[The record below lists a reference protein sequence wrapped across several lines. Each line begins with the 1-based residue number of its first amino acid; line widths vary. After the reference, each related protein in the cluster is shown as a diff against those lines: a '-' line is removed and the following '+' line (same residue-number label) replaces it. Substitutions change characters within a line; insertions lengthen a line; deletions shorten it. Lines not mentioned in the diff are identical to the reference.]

1 MRQKL
6 SAMNYIRNNKRRA
19 AVLIVSL
26 ALYLVIVYLTQFILS
41 SGTESFKKIL
51 SEDTKKMQL
60 VGLPDSTFNIDRE
73 AYDSEE
79 AVREAYAEAIELL
92 TERLREQPG
101 VKTVQKT
108 QQMGVTIY
116 ALIGQY
122 SFSFPLADEEFLKKY
137 MEHMGATLKEGE
149 LPDAPGEIIL
159 ADGIM
164 QNAGLTLGQ
173 KLSDKDYQ
181 IVGIA
186 ESDSYFGG
194 GITVPNKEY
203 AERVCVLS
211 DGSIEDMSA
220 LLRNMGYEFSDNEAT
235 IFDYKVGNAEYED
248 VFAEVETPAKLV
260 FRGVMII
267 MAIML
272 FLVYTTMLRD
282 RHGEWCLYCSIG
294 YSRKEI
300 YFSILRE
307 MIFYF
312 MVAVV
317 SGTALTVIGMVT
329 VDVLLVAP
337 MGLACNYLD
346 VSVMGEIVCGY
357 AIVFALLQLPIRL
370 ALQKIRTVDAMEEDL
385 Y

>member
-6 SAMNYIRNNKRRA
+6 SAMNYIRNNKCRA

-60 VGLPDSTFNIDRE
+60 VGLPDSTFNIDWE
-73 AYDSEE
+73 AYESEE

-92 TERLREQPG
+92 MERLREQPG

-122 SFSFPLADEEFLKKY
+122 SFSFPLGDEAFMKVY
-137 MEHMGATLKEGE
+137 MEHMGVTLKEGE

-159 ADGIM
+159 AEGIM
-164 QNAGLTLGQ
+164 KNAGLTLGQ
-173 KLSDKDYQ
+173 KLSDEDFR
-181 IVGIA
+181 IVGIV

-194 GITVPNKEY
+194 GIIVPDKDY

-220 LLRNMGYEFSDNEAT
+220 LLRNMGYKFSDNEAM

-294 YSRKEI
+294 YSRKAI

-307 MIFYF
+307 MLFYF
-312 MVAVV
+312 TVAVV
-317 SGTALTVIGMVT
+317 AGTALTVIGMVT
-329 VDVLLVAP
+329 VDVLLIAP

-357 AIVFALLQLPIRL
+357 AIVFALLQLPIRF
-370 ALQKIRTVDAMEEDL
+370 ALHKIRTVDAMEEDL

>member
-19 AVLIVSL
+19 AVLVVSL

-60 VGLPDSTFNIDRE
+60 VHLPDSALGIDEE
-73 AYDSEE
+73 ALESEE
-79 AVREAYAEAIELL
+79 AVTAAYAEAVELL
-92 TERLREQPG
+92 MERLREQPG
-101 VKTVQKT
+101 VKTVQKA
-108 QQMGVTIY
+108 QNMGVTIY

-122 SFSFPLADEEFLKKY
+122 SFSFPLGDEAFLETY

-164 QNAGLTLGQ
+164 KNAGLTLGQ
-173 KLSDKDYQ
+173 KLSDESYQ

-194 GITVPNKEY
+194 GIMVPEKDY
-203 AERVCVLS
+203 SQAWCVLS
-211 DGSIEDMSA
+211 DGSIKDMGA
-220 LLRNMGYEFSDNEAT
+220 LLRNMGYEFSDNEAR
-235 IFDYKVGNAEYED
+235 IYDYKAGNADYED
-248 VFAEVETPAKLV
+248 VFAEVETPANLV
-260 FRGVMII
+260 FKGVMIV

-272 FLVYTTMLRD
+272 FLVYTTILRD

-294 YSRKEI
+294 YSRKAI
-300 YFSILRE
+300 YLSILRE
-307 MIFYF
+307 MLFYVT
-312 MVAVV
+312 VAVV
-317 SGTALTVIGMVT
+317 AGTVVTIIGMV
-329 VDVLLVAP
+329 VLDALLIAP
-337 MGLACNYLD
+337 MGLACKYLD
-346 VSVMGEIVCGY
+346 FSVMGEIVCGY
-357 AIVFALLQLPIRL
+357 AVVFALLQLPIRL
-370 ALQKIRTVDAMEEDL
+370 ALHKIRTVDAMEEDL

>member
-26 ALYLVIVYLTQFILS
+26 ALYLLIVYLTQFILS
-41 SGTESFKKIL
+41 SGTESFRRIL
-51 SEDTKKMQL
+51 VEDTKKMQL
-60 VGLPDSTFNIDRE
+60 VGLPDSAFSIDE
-73 AYDSEE
+73 AALESEE
-79 AVREAYAEAIELL
+79 AVRGAYAEAIELL
-92 TERLREQPG
+92 MERLREQQG

-122 SFSFPLADEEFLKKY
+122 SFSFPLGDEAFMKVY

-164 QNAGLTLGQ
+164 KNAGLTLGQ
-173 KLSDKDYQ
+173 KLSDADFQ

-194 GITVPNKEY
+194 GISVPNKEY

-211 DGSIEDMSA
+211 DGSIEDMAA
-220 LLRNMGYEFSDNEAT
+220 LLHSMGYEFSDNGAM
-235 IFDYKVGNAEYED
+235 IFDYKVGNADYED

-260 FRGVMII
+260 FRGVMIV

-272 FLVYTTMLRD
+272 FLVYTTILRD

-294 YSRKEI
+294 YSRKAI

-307 MIFYF
+307 MLFYF
-312 MVAVV
+312 TVAVV
-317 SGTALTVIGMVT
+317 AGTVVTLIGMVT
-329 VDVLLVAP
+329 VDALLITP

-357 AIVFALLQLPIRL
+357 AVVFTLLQLPIRF
-370 ALQKIRTVDAMEEDL
+370 ALHKIRTVDAMEEDL

>member
-26 ALYLVIVYLTQFILS
+26 ALYLLIVYLTQFILS

-51 SEDTKKMQL
+51 SEDKKKMQS
-60 VGLPDSTFNIDRE
+60 VQLPGSAFGIDRE
-73 AYDSEE
+73 TFESEE
-79 AVREAYAEAIELL
+79 AAQAAYKEAEEHLM
-92 TERLREQPG
+92 ERLREQPG
-101 VKTVQKT
+101 VKTVQKA
-108 QQMGVTIY
+108 QGMGVIIY

-122 SFSFPLADEEFLKKY
+122 SFSFPLGDEAFLKVY

-164 QNAGLTLGQ
+164 KNAGLALGQ
-173 KLSDKDYQ
+173 KLSDEAYQ

-194 GITVPNKEY
+194 GIEV
-203 AERVCVLS
+203 AERDYGRSICVLS
-211 DGSIEDMSA
+211 DGSIEDMAA
-220 LLRNMGYEFSDNEAT
+220 LLREMGYEFSDNET
-235 IFDYKVGNAEYED
+235 SIFDYKVGNAEYEE
-248 VFAEVETPAKLV
+248 VFAEVETPANLV

-272 FLVYTTMLRD
+272 FLVYTTILRD

-294 YSRKEI
+294 YSRKSI

-307 MIFYF
+307 MLFYF
-312 MVAVV
+312 TVAVV
-317 SGTALTVIGMVT
+317 AGTILTMIGMVT
-329 VDVLLVAP
+329 VDALLVVP
-337 MGLACNYLD
+337 MGLACKYLD

-357 AIVFALLQLPIRL
+357 AVVFALLQLPIRF
-370 ALQKIRTVDAMEEDL
+370 ALHKIRTVDVMEEDL

>member
-79 AVREAYAEAIELL
+79 AVGEAYAEAIELL
-92 TERLREQPG
+92 MERLREQPG

-122 SFSFPLADEEFLKKY
+122 SFSFPLADEAFLKNY

-248 VFAEVETPAKLV
+248 VFAETETPAKLV

-329 VDVLLVAP
+329 VDVLLIAP

>member
-51 SEDTKKMQL
+51 VEDTKKMQL
-60 VGLPDSTFNIDRE
+60 VRLPDSAFGIDE
-73 AYDSEE
+73 DALGAEKSVK
-79 AVREAYAEAIELL
+79 AAYAEAEELL
-92 TERLREQPG
+92 MERLREQAG
-101 VKTVQKT
+101 VKVVQKA
-108 QQMGVTIY
+108 QGMGVTIY

-122 SFSFPLADEEFLKKY
+122 SFSFPLGDEAFVKAY

-164 QNAGLTLGQ
+164 KNAGLTLGQ
-173 KLSDKDYQ
+173 KLSDEDFQ

-186 ESDSYFGG
+186 ESDTYFGG
-194 GITVPNKEY
+194 GIMVSGKDYSQPI
-203 AERVCVLS
+203 CVLS
-211 DGSIEDMSA
+211 DGSIEDMA
-220 LLRNMGYEFSDNEAT
+220 TLLRKMGYEFSDNEAVL
-235 IFDYKVGNAEYED
+235 FDYKVGNAEYED

-294 YSRKEI
+294 YSRKAI

-307 MIFYF
+307 MLFYF
-312 MVAVV
+312 TVAVV
-317 SGTALTVIGMVT
+317 AGTALTVIGMVT
-329 VDVLLVAP
+329 VDVLLIAP

-357 AIVFALLQLPIRL
+357 AIVFALLQLPIRF
-370 ALQKIRTVDAMEEDL
+370 ALHKIRTVDAMEEDL

>member
-26 ALYLVIVYLTQFILS
+26 ALYLLIVYLTQFILS
-41 SGTESFKKIL
+41 ASTESFKKIL
-51 SEDTKKMQL
+51 SEDTKKMQM
-60 VGLPDSTFNIDRE
+60 VQLPKS
-73 AYDSEE
+73 AYGSGWESMSEE
-79 AVREAYAEAIELL
+79 EVQAAYAEAEELL
-92 TERLREQPG
+92 MERLREQAG
-101 VKTVQKT
+101 VKVVQKA
-108 QQMGVTIY
+108 QGMGVTIY

-122 SFSFPLADEEFLKKY
+122 SFSFPLGDEAFVKAY

-164 QNAGLTLGQ
+164 KNAGLTLGQ
-173 KLSDKDYQ
+173 KLSDKDFQ

-186 ESDSYFGG
+186 ESDTYFGG
-194 GITVPNKEY
+194 GIMVSGKDYSQPI
-203 AERVCVLS
+203 CVLS
-211 DGSIEDMSA
+211 DGSIEDMAA
-220 LLRNMGYEFSDNEAT
+220 LLRKMGYEFADNEAR
-235 IFDYKVGNAEYED
+235 IYDYKAGKADYED

-260 FRGVMII
+260 FRGVMIV

-294 YSRKEI
+294 YGRKAI
-300 YFSILRE
+300 YLSILRE
-307 MIFYF
+307 MLFYF
-312 MVAVV
+312 TVAVV
-317 SGTALTVIGMVT
+317 AGTALTVIGMVT
-329 VDVLLVAP
+329 VDTLLIAP
-337 MGLACNYLD
+337 MGLACKYLD
-346 VSVMGEIVCGY
+346 FAVMGEIVCGY
-357 AIVFALLQLPIRL
+357 AVVFVLLQLPIRL
-370 ALQKIRTVDAMEEDL
+370 ALHKIRTVDAMEEEL

>member
-26 ALYLVIVYLTQFILS
+26 ALYLLIVYLTQFILS

-51 SEDTKKMQL
+51 VEDTKKMQL

-73 AYDSEE
+73 AYESVE
-79 AVREAYAEAIELL
+79 AVREAYADAIELL
-92 TERLREQPG
+92 MERLREQPG

-122 SFSFPLADEEFLKKY
+122 SFSFPLGDEAFLKAY

-164 QNAGLTLGQ
+164 KNAGLTLGQ
-173 KLSDKDYQ
+173 KLSDEDFQ
-181 IVGIA
+181 IVGVA

-194 GITVPNKEY
+194 GITVPEKDY

-211 DGSIEDMSA
+211 DGSIEDMGE
-220 LLRNMGYEFSDNEAT
+220 LLHDMGYEFSDNEAT
-235 IFDYKVGNAEYED
+235 IFDYKVGNADYED

-294 YSRKEI
+294 YSRKAI
-300 YFSILRE
+300 YLSILRE
-307 MIFYF
+307 MLFYVT
-312 MVAVV
+312 VAVIA
-317 SGTALTVIGMVT
+317 GTALTVIGMIA
-329 VDVLLVAP
+329 VDALLIAP
-337 MGLACNYLD
+337 MGLACKYLD

-357 AIVFALLQLPIRL
+357 AVVFVLLQLPIRL

>member
-73 AYDSEE
+73 AYESEE
-79 AVREAYAEAIELL
+79 AVRGAYAEAIELL
-92 TERLREQPG
+92 MERLREQPG
-101 VKTVQKT
+101 VKVVQKT

-122 SFSFPLADEEFLKKY
+122 SFSFPLGDEAFLKTY
-137 MEHMGATLKEGE
+137 MEHMGVTLKEGE

-164 QNAGLTLGQ
+164 KNAGLTLGQ
-173 KLSDKDYQ
+173 KLSDADFQ

-186 ESDSYFGG
+186 ESESYFGG

-203 AERVCVLS
+203 ADRVCVLS
-211 DGSIEDMSA
+211 DGSIEDMTA

-260 FRGVMII
+260 FRGVMIV

-294 YSRKEI
+294 YGRKAI
-300 YFSILRE
+300 YLSILRE
-307 MIFYF
+307 MLFYF
-312 MVAVV
+312 TVAVV
-317 SGTALTVIGMVT
+317 AGTVLTVIGMVT
-329 VDVLLVAP
+329 VDALLIAP
-337 MGLACNYLD
+337 MGLACKYLD

-357 AIVFALLQLPIRL
+357 AVVFVLLQLPIRL
-370 ALQKIRTVDAMEEDL
+370 ALYKIRTVDAMEEDL

>member
-60 VGLPDSTFNIDRE
+60 VQLPDSAFGITRDE
-73 AYDSEE
+73 MESEDAAKAAYTE
-79 AVREAYAEAIELL
+79 AEALL
-92 TERLREQPG
+92 MERLREQAG
-101 VKTVQKT
+101 VKAVQKA
-108 QQMGVTIY
+108 QSMGVTIY

-122 SFSFPLADEEFLKKY
+122 SFSFPLGDEEFVKVY

-149 LPDAPGEIIL
+149 MPDAPGEIIL

-164 QNAGLTLGQ
+164 KNAGLTLGQ
-173 KLSDKDYQ
+173 KLSDKDFQ

-186 ESDSYFGG
+186 ESDTYFGG
-194 GITVPNKEY
+194 GIMVPEKDY
-203 AERVCVLS
+203 SRPICVLS
-211 DGSIEDMSA
+211 DGSIKDMGA
-220 LLRNMGYEFSDNEAT
+220 LLRKMGYEFSDNEAR
-235 IFDYKVGNAEYED
+235 IYDYKAGNADYED
-248 VFAEVETPAKLV
+248 VFAEVETPANLV
-260 FRGVMII
+260 FKGVMIV

-272 FLVYTTMLRD
+272 LLVYTTVLRD

-294 YSRKEI
+294 YSRKAI

-307 MIFYF
+307 MLFYF
-312 MVAVV
+312 VVAVVVGTVLTIIGMVAVD
-317 SGTALTVIGMVT
+317 ALLI
-329 VDVLLVAP
+329 AP
-337 MGLACNYLD
+337 MGLACKYLD

-357 AIVFALLQLPIRL
+357 AVVFALLQLPIRF
-370 ALQKIRTVDAMEEDL
+370 ALHKIRTVDAMEEDL